1 MRITIA
7 LPLFLL
13 VACSPADDAHFEGVQ
28 HRGNVAMGVDQYTST
43 HVFSSLPDGGRIE
56 LQRDT
61 VDSAGRATILAH
73 MVEIAAAFRA
83 GDFRVPGFVHA
94 QDVPGTAGMAARRE
108 RISYV
113 VESLPRGGAL
123 RLRTDDSSA
132 VRAVHEFLAFQ
143 RRDHHAHGAGSEQ

>member
-1 MRITIA
+1 MA

-73 MVEIAAAFRA
+73 MAAIAAAFRA